1 MILLKNILIRF
12 ISKIIPSSYTKRR
25 HFHNTTYEK
34 DNFFIMRV
42 FNNNFLRKI
51 LYKLA
56 NLFAKFKFSNSIY
69 YRLYV
74 YQKAAIIQNKTVYN
88 IPLHEID
95 CGIET
100 RKVLLLSANE
110 ILKFSVNVLENQKI
124 WFGFSFLENYFY
136 KFDIK
141 NYDLE
146 IYISIKSQDKL
157 KNLTFS
163 FPVNSKKHGLAYI
176 DKSKNWMDVSIDLN
190 EFVNK
195 EIQVN
200 LNFEFINKS
209 FLMFP
214 KNNKVQEIK
223 NKKLKSSTKGLA
235 VSNPVIFCNKKKT
248 ERIVYLCCES
258 FTDPFFLETLKL
270 SKKINIP
277 NIKNIL
283 SDCSYY
289 KRSYSLADSPMPN
302 IISTLSGLSPLQHGF
317 GNYRNDIFNLEL
329 NEKIKFIPELIKNK
343 NFISTAY
350 TTYGRFD
357 PLYGYSKTF
366 DLWSHVKDTHN
377 FNAPSSNKIINAI
390 NFFKDQNV
398 FLYTHFNRL
407 HGPMLNNLG
416 LESPMMW
423 SGESISEAFAY
434 KFNNLYVD
442 RLEVLDDEIGK
453 IINYLKSNNLYDETT
468 LIINGDHGASL
479 PPEWKMHILK
489 YPLYETHSRVPLI
502 IKHKKSFDNHQA
514 RVIDEPTSSQYE
526 SFYQILK
533 SQNLEL
539 PNYFD
544 NLFQSRMKKSKF
556 TVSETI
562 FNPKNNNYGIALT
575 ARNLKLYRLFNY
587 DWENF
592 NIKNV
597 EFEKLFL
604 ISDDGIVNEDNDK
617 TINIKKSSAY
627 EDVNLEMEKIIME
640 NNQFRE
646 NHKHKLL
653 KEIIKKIV

>member
-1 MILLKNILIRF
+1 MIFLKKILFKF
-12 ISKIIPSSYTKRR
+12 IFKIIPSSYIKRR
-25 HFHNTTYEK
+25 HFHNSTYEN
-34 DNFFIMRV
+34 DNFFIRSI

-69 YRLYV
+69 YRLYI
-74 YQKAAIIQNKTVYN
+74 YQKAPIIHNKTIYN

-100 RKVLLLSANE
+100 RKVLFL
-110 ILKFSVNVLENQKI
+110 SVNETLNFPVHVLKNQKI
-124 WFGFSFLENYFY
+124 WLGFSFLENYFND
-136 KFDIK
+136 FNIK

-146 IYISIKSQDKL
+146 ISISVKNKHKFKKL
-157 KNLTFS
+157 SFS
-163 FPVNSKKHGLAYI
+163 FPTDFKKHGLAYI
-176 DKSKNWMDVSIDLN
+176 DKCKNWMDVSIDLH
-190 EFVNK
+190 EFADQDVT
-195 EIQVN
+195 VS
-200 LNFEFINKS
+200 LNFDFVDKS

-214 KNNKVQEIK
+214 KNKEAKDIK
-223 NKKLKSSTKGLA
+223 HKKLNSNTKGLA
-235 VSNPVIFCNKKKT
+235 ISKPVIFCTKTKT
-248 ERIVYLCCES
+248 ERIIYLSCES
-258 FTDPFFLETLKL
+258 LTDPFFLEKIKF

-283 SDCSYY
+283 LDSTHY
-289 KRSYSLADSPMPN
+289 KRSYSFADSTMPN
-302 IISTLSGLSPLQHGF
+302 IISTLTGLSPLQHGF
-317 GNYRNDIFNLEL
+317 GNYKNDVFHLEL
-329 NEKIKFIPELIKNK
+329 NENIKFIPELIKNK

-350 TTYGRFD
+350 STYGRFD

-366 DLWSHVKDTHN
+366 DLWSYVKDAHN
-377 FNAPSSNKIINAI
+377 YNAPSSNKIINAI
-390 NFFKDQNV
+390 KFFKDQNV
-398 FLYTHFNRL
+398 FLYAHFNRL

-423 SGESISEAFAY
+423 SGESMSEAFTY
-434 KFNNLYVD
+434 KFNNLFVD

-453 IINYLKSNNLYDETT
+453 IINYLKSHNLYDETT

-479 PPEWKMHILK
+479 PPEWKMHVLK

-514 RVIDEPTSSQYE
+514 RVVDDPTSSQYE

-533 SQNLEL
+533 SQNLDV
-539 PNYFD
+539 PDYFK
-544 NLFQSRMKKSKF
+544 NLFQSRMKKLKF

-575 ARNLKLYRLFNY
+575 AKDLKLYRLFNY

-592 NIKNV
+592 RVKNI
-597 EFEKLFL
+597 EYEKLFM
-604 ISDDGIVNEDNDK
+604 ISENGIVDEDNDSVS
-617 TINIKKSSAY
+617 NYQKSSIY
-627 EDVNLEMEKIIME
+627 EQVNLEMEKIILE
-640 NNQFRE
+640 NNKFRA
-646 NHKHKLL
+646 NHRHKFMR
-653 KEIIKKIV
+653 EIIKKIV